1 MSWHPTRLTPAQLEA
16 RRLAAGR
23 LLRAGRLSQVEIARA
38 FGVSRAAV
46 CQWRRQLQRAGLAGL
61 RRRPHPGRPPRLSA
75 LAWRELGRR
84 LRQGAQAHGFPT
96 EQWTLR
102 RIARLIQR
110 CYGVRYHPRSLAP
123 PLRAHGF
130 TVQRPAAQAKERD
143 EALVRAWV
151 KHDWELV
158 KKKLV
163 ASTGRLP
170 SWMRRVTR
178 FGPA

>member
-1 MSWHPTRLTPAQLEA
+1 MSWHPRQLSPAQLEE

-23 LLRAGRLSQVEIARA
+23 LLRAGRLSQAEIARV
-38 FGVSRAAV
+38 FEVSRAAV
-46 CQWRRQLQRAGLAGL
+46 CQWQRQLERGGLAAL
-61 RRRPHPGRPPRLSA
+61 RRRPHPGRPPRLSTA
-75 LAWRELGRR
+75 QWRDLGAQ
-84 LRQGAQAHGFPT
+84 LRQGAQAQGFPT

-102 RIARLIQR
+102 RIAQLIHQR
-110 CYGVRYHPRSLAP
+110 YGVRYHPRSLAD

-143 EALVRAWV
+143 DALVAAWV
-151 KHDWELV
+151 KHDWALV